1 MLNHNLIFYFALTA
15 VMLPVAAQAAC
26 PKDNTIFAC
35 TTTNGKFV
43 EVCDAGKVIQYTFG
57 RSGETPELALS
68 VPRDQASTFQW
79 PGVGRYINY
88 SVKIP
93 NDNTTYQV
101 FTSAERLFEGDED
114 TDASYTAGINVEVD
128 GRHVAT
134 VDCKMDTVID
144 NMEGIDLKS
153 DFED

>member
-1 MLNHNLIFYFALTA
+1 M
-15 VMLPVAAQAAC
+15 
-26 PKDNTIFAC
+26 
-35 TTTNGKFV
+35 
-43 EVCDAGKVIQYTFG
+43 IQYTFG
-57 RSGETPELALS
+57 RPGKTPELALS
-68 VPRDQASTFQW
+68 VPRESASTFQW

>member
-1 MLNHNLIFYFALTA
+1 MFRDTLVAGLALTA

-26 PKDNTIFAC
+26 PSDSTIFAC

-43 EVCDAGKVIQYTFG
+43 EVCEAGKVIQYTFG
-57 RSGETPELALS
+57 RRGQTPELALS

-79 PGVGRYINY
+79 AGVGRYISY
-88 SVKIP
+88 SVTIP
-93 NDNTTYQV
+93 NGNTRYQV
-101 FTSAERLFEGDED
+101 FFSVDRLSETQEIE
-114 TDASYTAGINVEVD
+114 AGINVEFD
-128 GRHVAT
+128 GTHVAT
-134 VDCKMDTVID
+134 VDCKMDTVIH